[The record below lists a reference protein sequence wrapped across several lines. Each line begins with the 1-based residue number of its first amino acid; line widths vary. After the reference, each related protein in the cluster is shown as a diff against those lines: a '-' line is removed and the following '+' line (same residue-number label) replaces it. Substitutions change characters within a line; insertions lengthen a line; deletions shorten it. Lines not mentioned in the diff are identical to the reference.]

1 MRLKELR
8 RANGITQTELAAV
21 IGISQSAIAQ
31 WELNI
36 AKPQADKLPLLAKVL
51 GCTIDDLL
59 MDETG
64 GSENAIVQ
72 E

>member
-8 RANGITQTELAAV
+8 KANGITQAELASV

-36 AKPQADKLPLLAKVL
+36 AKPQMDKLPLLAKVL

-59 MDETG
+59 KED
-64 GSENAIVQ
+64 
-72 E
+72 